1 MKAFEKWLYRYGLR
15 PQTVERHVEN
25 LRLFSETYLAH
36 TKPSRILLDAKL
48 LDVLKYLTKG
58 LPRGGAQRRHCRLQ
72 KNSWRMLSAWARDGT
87 WNTRKAAGTAI
98 PTLPYGQINPGVHP
112 V

>member
-1 MKAFEKWLYRYGLR
+1 MKAFGKWLYRFGLR

-58 LPRGGAQRRHCRLQ
+58 LPRGGA
-72 KNSWRMLSAWARDGT
+72 
-87 WNTRKAAGTAI
+87 
-98 PTLPYGQINPGVHP
+98 
-112 V
+112 